1 MEQGLRR
8 NAAFQND
15 AHGIADLVHGRL
27 VPGIQQH
34 DGGGDELVVGQVL
47 ALVLRMDHVAQQVIL
62 RLRPPLGDHA
72 AHIV

>member
-1 MEQGLRR
+1 MVVEMS
-8 NAAFQND
+8 
-15 AHGIADLVHGRL
+15 
-27 VPGIQQH
+27 
-34 DGGGDELVVGQVL
+34 LVVGQVL